1 MAVIIFSPLL
11 LFLKVA
17 ISEITKHSDSLD
29 YCRNAILP
37 LGAFITPAVKERPS
51 FLTVSHHGSRTGLPD
66 KIEDA
71 WLNWN
76 FA

>member
-1 MAVIIFSPLL
+1 MPVIILPPLF
-11 LFLKVA
+11 LFLKRA
-17 ISEITKHSDSLD
+17 ISEITKHSNSLD
-29 YCRNAILP
+29 YCRKAVLP

-51 FLTVSHHGSRTGLPD
+51 FLTVSHHGSRIGLPD

-71 WLNWN
+71 WLHWN